1 MLTAEAKAVPEIL
14 YGEQTKLTVENMSFS
29 CWKLSHFPEF
39 IISAAKVKKACAMAN
54 YVAGDL
60 NIKQLKAINKAC
72 NALIEGRYV
81 DQFPVDVYHG
91 GGGIGVNMNMNEVIA
106 TLAGPEIDP
115 VDHVNMSQSTADVNH
130 TAMRMTVNDMLTAL
144 FAELDLIK
152 QVLRS
157 KAESFSDSDTIA
169 RTCMQ
174 DGMKVSAGA
183 LFEATASA
191 VGRRIKVL
199 DKLRQEMLNVNLGWT
214 VIGSGTGANEAY
226 REAVIE
232 ELKGI
237 TGLNYVWS
245 EDPYDAAEYPDDLAD
260 VSSAIRMIAEIM
272 SKLAR
277 DLRLLSSGP
286 EAGFDEIILPNVQ
299 KGSSFFPG
307 KVNPVI
313 PETMIQCA
321 MLVAGSDSIIQN
333 CVGEGEIHINLW
345 EDMMGFLLLDNI
357 RKLVKV
363 LRLFRTRCLEGLELN
378 QEKCDQYASA
388 SIPQVVEMKEK
399 YGYKKVSDMIH
410 DEGLENALEDLKK
423 GNVKMDE

>member
-1 MLTAEAKAVPEIL
+1 MKTAEAKDAPIL

-39 IISAAKVKKACAMAN
+39 IISAAKVKKACAIAN

-60 NIKQLKAINKAC
+60 NIRQMKAINQAC
-72 NALIEGRYV
+72 NELIDGKYV

-91 GGGIGVNMNMNEVIA
+91 GGGIGVNMNLNEVIA
-106 TLAGPEIDP
+106 TLAGPGIDP

-130 TAMRMTVNDMLTAL
+130 TSMRMTVNDMLTEL
-144 FAELDLIK
+144 FSELELTR
-152 QVLRS
+152 QVLKS
-157 KAESFSDSDTIA
+157 KAASFAGSDTIA

-183 LFEATASA
+183 VFEATASA
-191 VGRRIKVL
+191 IGRRIKTL
-199 DKLRQEMLNVNLGWT
+199 NKLREEMLNVNLGWT

-226 REAVIE
+226 REAVID

-260 VSSAIRMIAEIM
+260 ISSSIRVIAEIM

-321 MLVAGSDSIIQN
+321 MLIAGSDSIIQN

-363 LRLFRTRCLEGLELN
+363 LRPFRVRCLEGMELN
-378 QEKCDQYASA
+378 QEKCDEYAA
-388 SIPQVVEMKEK
+388 ATIPQVVEMKEK
-399 YGYKKVSDMIH
+399 YGYKKISEMIKN
-410 DEGLENALEDLKK
+410 EGLENALKDLKK
-423 GNVKMDE
+423 GIIKED

>member
-399 YGYKKVSDMIH
+399 YGYKKVSDLIH

-423 GNVKMDE
+423 GNV

>member
-1 MLTAEAKAVPEIL
+1 MKTAEAKDAPIL

-39 IISAAKVKKACAMAN
+39 IISAAKVKKACAIAN

-60 NIKQLKAINKAC
+60 NIKQMKAINQAC
-72 NALIEGRYV
+72 NELINGKYV

-91 GGGIGVNMNMNEVIA
+91 GGGIGVNMNLNEVIA
-106 TLAGPEIDP
+106 TLAGPGIDP

-130 TAMRMTVNDMLTAL
+130 TSMRMTVNDMLTEL
-144 FAELDLIK
+144 FSELELTR
-152 QVLRS
+152 QVLKS
-157 KAESFSDSDTIA
+157 KAESFADSDTIA

-183 LFEATASA
+183 VFEATASA
-191 VGRRIKVL
+191 IGRRIKTL
-199 DKLRQEMLNVNLGWT
+199 NKLREEMLNVNLGWT

-226 REAVIE
+226 REAVID

-260 VSSAIRMIAEIM
+260 ISSSIRVIAEIM

-321 MLVAGSDSIIQN
+321 MLIAGSDSIIQN

-363 LRLFRTRCLEGLELN
+363 LRLFRVRCLEGMELN
-378 QEKCDQYASA
+378 QEKCDEYAA
-388 SIPQVVEMKEK
+388 ATIPQVVEMKEK
-399 YGYKKVSDMIH
+399 YGYKKISDMIKK
-410 DEGLENALEDLKK
+410 EGLENALKDLKK
-423 GNVKMDE
+423 GIVKED

>member
-1 MLTAEAKAVPEIL
+1 MKTAEAKDAPIL

-39 IISAAKVKKACAMAN
+39 IISAAKVKKACAIAN

-60 NIKQLKAINKAC
+60 NIKQMKAINQAC
-72 NALIEGRYV
+72 NELIDGKYV

-91 GGGIGVNMNMNEVIA
+91 GGGIGVNMNLNEVIA
-106 TLAGPEIDP
+106 TLAGPGIDP

-130 TAMRMTVNDMLTAL
+130 TSMRMTVNDMLTEL
-144 FAELDLIK
+144 FSELELTR
-152 QVLRS
+152 QVLKS
-157 KAESFSDSDTIA
+157 KAESFADSDTIA

-183 LFEATASA
+183 VFEATASA
-191 VGRRIKVL
+191 IGRRIKTL
-199 DKLRQEMLNVNLGWT
+199 NKLREEMLNVNLGWT

-226 REAVIE
+226 REAVID

-260 VSSAIRMIAEIM
+260 ISSSIRVIAEIM

-321 MLVAGSDSIIQN
+321 MLIMGSDTIIQN

-363 LRLFRTRCLEGLELN
+363 LHLFRVRCLEGMELN
-378 QEKCDQYASA
+378 QEKCDEYAA
-388 SIPQVVEMKEK
+388 ATIPQVVEMKEK
-399 YGYKKVSDMIH
+399 YGYKKISDMIKK
-410 DEGLENALEDLKK
+410 EGLENALKDLKK
-423 GNVKMDE
+423 GIVKED

>member
-1 MLTAEAKAVPEIL
+1 MKTAEAKDAPIL

-39 IISAAKVKKACAMAN
+39 IISAAKVKKACAIAN

-60 NIKQLKAINKAC
+60 NIRQMKAINQAC
-72 NALIEGRYV
+72 NELIDGKYV

-91 GGGIGVNMNMNEVIA
+91 GGGIGVNMNLNEVIA
-106 TLAGPEIDP
+106 TLAGPGIDP

-130 TAMRMTVNDMLTAL
+130 TSMRMTVNDMLTEL
-144 FAELDLIK
+144 FSELELTR
-152 QVLRS
+152 QVLKS
-157 KAESFSDSDTIA
+157 KAASFADSDTIA

-183 LFEATASA
+183 VFEATASA
-191 VGRRIKVL
+191 IGRRIKTL
-199 DKLRQEMLNVNLGWT
+199 NKLREEMLNVNLGWT

-226 REAVIE
+226 REAVID

-260 VSSAIRMIAEIM
+260 ISSSIRVIAEIM

-321 MLVAGSDSIIQN
+321 MLIAGSDSIIQN

-363 LRLFRTRCLEGLELN
+363 LRLFRVRCLEGMELN
-378 QEKCDQYASA
+378 QEKCDEYAA
-388 SIPQVVEMKEK
+388 ATIPQVVEMKEK
-399 YGYKKVSDMIH
+399 YGYKKISEMIKN
-410 DEGLENALEDLKK
+410 EGLENALKDLKK
-423 GNVKMDE
+423 GIIKED

>member
-1 MLTAEAKAVPEIL
+1 MKTAEAKDAPIL

-39 IISAAKVKKACAMAN
+39 IISAAKVKKACAIAN

-60 NIKQLKAINKAC
+60 NIRQMKAINQAC
-72 NALIEGRYV
+72 NELIDGKYV

-91 GGGIGVNMNMNEVIA
+91 GGGIGVNMNLNEVIA
-106 TLAGPEIDP
+106 TLAGPGIDP

-130 TAMRMTVNDMLTAL
+130 TSMRMTVNDMLTEL
-144 FAELDLIK
+144 FSELELTR
-152 QVLRS
+152 QVLKS
-157 KAESFSDSDTIA
+157 KAASFADSDTIA

-183 LFEATASA
+183 VFEATASA
-191 VGRRIKVL
+191 IGRRIKTL
-199 DKLRQEMLNVNLGWT
+199 NKLREEMLNVNLGWT

-226 REAVIE
+226 REAVID

-260 VSSAIRMIAEIM
+260 ISSSIRVIAEIM

-321 MLVAGSDSIIQN
+321 MLIAGSDSIIQN

-363 LRLFRTRCLEGLELN
+363 LRLFRVRCLEGMELN
-378 QEKCDQYASA
+378 QEKCDEYAA
-388 SIPQVVEMKEK
+388 ATIPQVVEMKEK
-399 YGYKKVSDMIH
+399 YGYKKISDMIKK
-410 DEGLENALEDLKK
+410 EGLENALKDLKK
-423 GNVKMDE
+423 GIIKED